1 MRRVLVPVDGSASS
15 DRAIQSLIQKYRAN
29 PKDVEIHL
37 LNVQHPLSGDV
48 NTFVDHDEIKQYHHD
63 EGIKALTSAR
73 QALDRAGLPYF
84 FHVSVGEPA
93 EIIAHFADERKCDE
107 IVMGA
112 HHHSAVMDMVIG
124 SVDTDV
130 ARHTKIPVTLVE

>member
-15 DRAIQSLIQKYRAN
+15 DRAVQSLIQKYRAN

-93 EIIAHFADERKCDE
+93 ESLPISPTKK
-107 IVMGA
+107 
-112 HHHSAVMDMVIG
+112 SATR
-124 SVDTDV
+124 SSW
-130 ARHTKIPVTLVE
+130 ARITIRPSWIC